1 MFDIYCPHCGEPTEQ
16 DYLHMPE
23 DLGGPDNLTYTEA
36 AAAFKVN
43 GCGLFTTEPTPC
55 TRAPIEPPQR
65 MAAIR
70 AMQSFSDHPDEWAL
84 LF

>member
-1 MFDIYCPHCGEPTEQ
+1 
-16 DYLHMPE
+16 MPE

-36 AAAFKVN
+36 AQSFKVN
-43 GCGLFTTEPTPC
+43 GCGLFNDTPSPC
-55 TRAPIEPPQR
+55 TMSPIEPPPR